1 MRGKILLIFY
11 IFGHSVYDLLS
22 IITGSD
28 KYLINE
34 RRMVMKYNNEEIK
47 SFLTW
52 IQSFQVGQDSGL
64 ITTGVFAV
72 MILSIVALV
81 KISTVNADATNGVSL
96 VNDGINEIRMAS
108 VDYVFTYD
116 SNVNTELKEA
126 IRDYIYASVDPIKLL
141 HMVNMRQLVVFTNGT
156 EISISDDGT
165 TVFMPTSSS
174 SEQLWETLSLLD

>member
-1 MRGKILLIFY
+1 MRGRILLIFY

-72 MILSIVALV
+72 MIPS
-81 KISTVNADATNGVSL
+81 ISTVNADATNGVSL